1 MNKINLYIFKI
12 TNKYLLINLII
23 ILSLVAF
30 INLIEIARNLTDIN
44 QSLLNYLF
52 LTLLKIPSIIN
63 EIFPFVTIISIS
75 FLFRYLINN
84 NEFTSMRN
92 IGYSI
97 FDIFLPVAISIF
109 LFGFFNLVFLNPI
122 SANLEKQYE
131 KILNKKNQDLY
142 SIKISSEIM
151 RIKNINDDFGIN
163 FIEIKKIDVNN
174 MIANDIKILKVDDL
188 KSQLIIANNG
198 KIKDKK
204 FFLDEVKIFDVVEN
218 KHKEMDRIIL
228 DLNFSKENIVNSIIN
243 YKNVPFYD
251 YLSHIKIL
259 KKFNLYSTE
268 ISLYYLS
275 EILNPFFVVMLGFVV
290 LGFSAKFRRND
301 NFFKILF
308 IAILI
313 GFIIFFLRQIIF
325 KMTLSYDIN
334 FFFSYSV
341 IFMLPFLIGLYK
353 VLQIEND

>member
-1 MNKINLYIFKI
+1 VNKINLYIFKI

-23 ILSLVAF
+23 VLSLVAF

-109 LFGFFNLVFLNPI
+109 LFGCFNLIFLNPI

-163 FIEIKKIDVNN
+163 FIEIKKIDVNS
-174 MIANDIKILKVDDL
+174 MIANDIKILKIDDL

-204 FFLDEVKIFDVVEN
+204 FFLDQV
-218 KHKEMDRIIL
+218 RIL
-228 DLNFSKENIVNSIIN
+228 MF
-243 YKNVPFYD
+243 
-251 YLSHIKIL
+251 
-259 KKFNLYSTE
+259 
-268 ISLYYLS
+268 
-275 EILNPFFVVMLGFVV
+275 
-290 LGFSAKFRRND
+290 
-301 NFFKILF
+301 
-308 IAILI
+308 
-313 GFIIFFLRQIIF
+313 
-325 KMTLSYDIN
+325 
-334 FFFSYSV
+334 
-341 IFMLPFLIGLYK
+341 
-353 VLQIEND
+353 

>member
-23 ILSLVAF
+23 VLSLIAF

-109 LFGFFNLVFLNPI
+109 LFGCFNLIFLNPI

-163 FIEIKKIDVNN
+163 FIEIKKIDVNS
-174 MIANDIKILKVDDL
+174 MIASDIKILKIDNL

-204 FFLDEVKIFDVVEN
+204 FFLDEVRIFDVVEN
-218 KHKEMDRIIL
+218 KYIEKDKIIL
-228 DLNFSKENIVNSIIN
+228 DLKIV
-243 YKNVPFYD
+243 KC
-251 YLSHIKIL
+251 
-259 KKFNLYSTE
+259 
-268 ISLYYLS
+268 
-275 EILNPFFVVMLGFVV
+275 
-290 LGFSAKFRRND
+290 
-301 NFFKILF
+301 
-308 IAILI
+308 
-313 GFIIFFLRQIIF
+313 
-325 KMTLSYDIN
+325 
-334 FFFSYSV
+334 
-341 IFMLPFLIGLYK
+341 
-353 VLQIEND
+353 

>member
-1 MNKINLYIFKI
+1 VNKINLYIFKI

-23 ILSLVAF
+23 VLSLVAF

-109 LFGFFNLVFLNPI
+109 LFGCFNLIFLNPI

-163 FIEIKKIDVNN
+163 FIQIKKIDVNN
-174 MIANDIKILKVDDL
+174 MIANDIKILKIDDL

-204 FFLDEVKIFDVVEN
+204 FF
-218 KHKEMDRIIL
+218 
-228 DLNFSKENIVNSIIN
+228 
-243 YKNVPFYD
+243 
-251 YLSHIKIL
+251 
-259 KKFNLYSTE
+259 
-268 ISLYYLS
+268 
-275 EILNPFFVVMLGFVV
+275 
-290 LGFSAKFRRND
+290 
-301 NFFKILF
+301 
-308 IAILI
+308 
-313 GFIIFFLRQIIF
+313 
-325 KMTLSYDIN
+325 
-334 FFFSYSV
+334 
-341 IFMLPFLIGLYK
+341 
-353 VLQIEND
+353 

>member
-23 ILSLVAF
+23 VFSLVAF

-109 LFGFFNLVFLNPI
+109 LFGCFNLIFLNPI

-131 KILNKKNQDLY
+131 KILNKKYQDLY
-142 SIKISSEIM
+142 SIKVSSDVM

-188 KSQLIIANNG
+188 KSQLIIMN
-198 KIKDKK
+198 
-204 FFLDEVKIFDVVEN
+204 
-218 KHKEMDRIIL
+218 
-228 DLNFSKENIVNSIIN
+228 
-243 YKNVPFYD
+243 
-251 YLSHIKIL
+251 
-259 KKFNLYSTE
+259 
-268 ISLYYLS
+268 
-275 EILNPFFVVMLGFVV
+275 
-290 LGFSAKFRRND
+290 
-301 NFFKILF
+301 
-308 IAILI
+308 
-313 GFIIFFLRQIIF
+313 
-325 KMTLSYDIN
+325 
-334 FFFSYSV
+334 
-341 IFMLPFLIGLYK
+341 
-353 VLQIEND
+353 

>member
-1 MNKINLYIFKI
+1 MHKINLYIFKI

-23 ILSLVAF
+23 VLSLVIF
-30 INLIEIARNLTDIN
+30 INLIEISRNLTDGN
-44 QSLLNYLF
+44 HSLLNYLF

-84 NEFTSMRN
+84 NELTSMRN
-92 IGYSI
+92 IGFSI
-97 FDIFLPVAISIF
+97 FDIFLPVAFSIF
-109 LFGFFNLVFLNPI
+109 FFGFFNLLFLNPI

-142 SIKISSEIM
+142 SIKISSDIM
-151 RIKNINDDFGIN
+151 RIKNINDNLGIN
-163 FIEIKKIDVNN
+163 FIEIKKIDVNS
-174 MIANDIKILKVDDL
+174 MIANDIKILKINNL
-188 KSQLIIANNG
+188 KSQLILAKNG

-204 FFLDEVKIFDVVEN
+204 FFLDEVRVFDIVKNRYNEMN
-218 KHKEMDRIIL
+218 KIIL

-251 YLSHIKIL
+251 YVSHIEIL
-259 KKFNLYSTE
+259 KKFNLYSSE

-275 EILNPFFVVMLGFVV
+275 EILNPFFLVMLGFVV
-290 LGFSAKFRRND
+290 LGFSAKFRRNE

-325 KMTLSYDIN
+325 KITLSYDIN

-353 VLQIEND
+353 ILQIEND